1 MLRYYKNLFYR
12 LRNNMSKYD
21 EETIL
26 LIAGLADCG
35 RSIREVSL
43 DLSIP
48 KGSVST
54 LAQKNDVTFDGP
66 RGRKV
71 VDNPVVPY
79 RPKQKQYY
87 KKIGSSNVDPLSRS
101 LMTRKW

>member
-1 MLRYYKNLFYR
+1 VA
-12 LRNNMSKYD
+12 KYN

-35 RSIREVSL
+35 KSIREASL
-43 DLSIP
+43 DLGIPMGSI
-48 KGSVST
+48 ST
-54 LAQKNDVTFDGP
+54 LATNNDVRFNGP
-66 RGRKV
+66 RGRKMV
-71 VDNPVVPY
+71 VNPVIPY

-87 KKIGSSNVDPLSRS
+87 KKITSSNVDQASLS